1 MILSHTKTQDLTLE
15 NLMWIFV
22 FFLSLLHT
30 QAGQTF
36 SSYLGGSRT
45 GGRGLPETTD
55 RSCQGNKSSFVANTR
70 QKKHQR
76 SCPEPSKKFP
86 IDSSS
91 LPSPPHLPTLPVKP
105 LALAGEKLPIVPSA
119 AARFSSIINEFSILQ
134 TPHSSFFQSP
144 SRLALQT
151 PSAGRFSAFHLHL
164 SSLKPFNAVKWTGG
178 NNGADRWDPSNL
190 QWIGI
195 WLK

>member
-1 MILSHTKTQDLTLE
+1 MILSHTKTQDLSLE

-36 SSYLGGSRT
+36 SSYLGGPRT

-55 RSCQGNKSSFVANTR
+55 RSCQGNKSSFVANTW

-76 SCPEPSKKFP
+76 RCPEPSKKFP

-91 LPSPPHLPTLPVKP
+91 LPSTDSPRETTRSGRGK
-105 LALAGEKLPIVPSA
+105 A
-119 AARFSSIINEFSILQ
+119 AHCPFSSSQILLNYKWFSFPPFSRPLILLSFSLHHGWPSKHLQLAASLLSISICQAWNLLMQLNGRGGIMEQ
-134 TPHSSFFQSP
+134 TDGIRLISSESVY
-144 SRLALQT
+144 
-151 PSAGRFSAFHLHL
+151 G
-164 SSLKPFNAVKWTGG
+164 
-178 NNGADRWDPSNL
+178 
-190 QWIGI
+190 
-195 WLK
+195 